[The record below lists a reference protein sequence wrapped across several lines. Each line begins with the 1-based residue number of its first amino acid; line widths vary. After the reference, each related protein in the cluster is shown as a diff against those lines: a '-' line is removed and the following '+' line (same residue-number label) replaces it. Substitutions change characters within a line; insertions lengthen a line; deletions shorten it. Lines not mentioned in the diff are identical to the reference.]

1 MDRKTYIIITGGI
14 LFIILILIIFNIS
27 NLSNFAIIQK
37 KDILN
42 EGNEF
47 YDKGQYENALGRYNA
62 LLFLDS
68 LNYETEYNKANT
80 YCRKKRF
87 DLADSTYQVAARKCL
102 TVNKNPDNKDAKD
115 FLSIDFHNKGNANM
129 AQVPPIDTI
138 MNVIENQNKLNSLNS
153 AAAQPTNQY
162 LYNNLLETLKIVQAA
177 ISDYKNSLRN
187 VSTNDS
193 TRYNL
198 AYAQDYEKKLLDIL
212 KDMTPPDNQSQQNQ
226 DQQDQQNQDNNDKE
240 DERRETDQK
249 NGEKDPNA
257 DLSLENAEQILKA
270 MEKDE
275 ENTLKKVRLQR
286 DKSQQRRIEKNW

>member
-1 MDRKTYIIITGGI
+1 M
-14 LFIILILIIFNIS
+14 
-27 NLSNFAIIQK
+27 
-37 KDILN
+37 
-42 EGNEF
+42 E
-47 YDKGQYENALGRYNA
+47 
-62 LLFLDS
+62 
-68 LNYETEYNKANT
+68 
-80 YCRKKRF
+80 
-87 DLADSTYQVAARKCL
+87 
-102 TVNKNPDNKDAKD
+102 
-115 FLSIDFHNKGNANM
+115 
-129 AQVPPIDTI
+129 
-138 MNVIENQNKLNSLNS
+138 
-153 AAAQPTNQY
+153 
-162 LYNNLLETLKIVQAA
+162 VQF
-177 ISDYKNSLRN
+177 
-187 VSTNDS
+187 NDS